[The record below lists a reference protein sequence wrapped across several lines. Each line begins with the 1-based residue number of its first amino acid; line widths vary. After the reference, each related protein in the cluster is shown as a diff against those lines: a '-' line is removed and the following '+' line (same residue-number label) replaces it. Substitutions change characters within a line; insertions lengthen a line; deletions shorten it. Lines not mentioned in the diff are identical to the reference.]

1 MRNDLTVKKIVK
13 IVNGELFCGS
23 EDVLCTTFTKDTRTI
38 QSGDTYIGIKGE
50 RFDGNLFY
58 KEAFSSGAI
67 CVILEK
73 GSFIEDKEYN
83 YDKPIVLVSDAIL
96 ALKKLGEYKRN
107 TSTAFFVGVTGS
119 VGKTST
125 RDMIYS
131 VLKRE
136 YKTLKTEGNYNNN
149 IGLPLT
155 LLRLSDE
162 NAAVIEMGM
171 NALGEIDY
179 LSRIA
184 RPHISVIT
192 NVGTA
197 HIGELRSRENIL
209 KAKLEICNGMD
220 EKGILVINNDNDM
233 LHDYYLKRPKN
244 IVTIG
249 IDNASDFMAK
259 NILSYEDSS
268 KFVICSKFGEVEVT
282 CPVPGRAFVYNSLVS
297 FAVGMQLGIDPEKIK
312 EGIENFT
319 MTKNRLEVFKIKEEI
334 TIIND
339 VYNAS
344 VDSMK
349 SSLEILKNKEADRRI
364 AVLGD
369 MLELGAFS
377 KDLHEEVGRAVYEN
391 KMDILVTVGNDAKY
405 IANAAKNVGMKKE
418 NVFVFDTNEEAISFL
433 KENKQAHDAILL
445 KASNGM
451 HFIEIVESLME
462 EQY

>member
-1 MRNDLTVKKIVK
+1 MCNDLTVKKIVE

-50 RFDGNLFY
+50 KFDGNLFY

-83 YDKPIVLVSDAIL
+83 YDQPIVLVENSIL

-107 TSTAFFVGVTGS
+107 TSTAHFVGVTGS

-197 HIGELRSRENIL
+197 HIGELGSRENIL

-233 LHDYYLKRPKN
+233 LHDYYLKKQKN
-244 IVTIG
+244 IVTVG
-249 IDNASDFMAK
+249 IDNASDFMATE
-259 NILSYEDSS
+259 IESFADSS
-268 KFVICSKFGEVEVT
+268 KFIVTFDGKKYEVL
-282 CPVPGRAFVYNSLVS
+282 CPVPGEAFIYNSLVS
-297 FAVGMQLGIDPEKIK
+297 FAVGVALNIAPEKIIK
-312 EGIENFT
+312 GIKDFT
-319 MTKNRLEVFKIKEEI
+319 MTKNRLEMF
-334 TIIND
+334 TIQENILVIND

-349 SSLEILKNKEADRRI
+349 SSLEILKNKPAKRHI
-364 AVLGD
+364 AILGS
-369 MLELGAFS
+369 MLELGDFS
-377 KDLHEEVGRAVYEN
+377 KSLHEQVGEIVVDQN
-391 KMDILVTVGNDAKY
+391 IDILITVGEDAKY
-405 IANAAKNVGMKKE
+405 IASRAVECGMAKE
-418 NVFVFDTNEEAISFL
+418 NVYSFVTNEDGISFIKDFL
-433 KENKQAHDAILL
+433 QKEDAVLL

-451 HFIEIVESLME
+451 HFIEIVNTLKKLA
-462 EQY
+462 